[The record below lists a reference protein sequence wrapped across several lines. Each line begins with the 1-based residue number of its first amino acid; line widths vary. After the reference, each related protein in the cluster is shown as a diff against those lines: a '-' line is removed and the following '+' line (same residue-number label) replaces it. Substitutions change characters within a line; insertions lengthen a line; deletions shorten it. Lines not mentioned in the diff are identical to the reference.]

1 MIHARWGDSGAF
13 GFNCNAQ
20 DFNVKWLKILLAV
33 AALLLL
39 AFGVFVWATRPD
51 AGPGKVVVPAKT
63 PFTKGSYFAFA
74 QPWGGEMVTVLK
86 PWSPH
91 ADSFVVDL
99 DRFPANTTFHWRWP
113 PVSAGFGPGVWGYDA
128 VMYGNYDGGE
138 PERPLPQIRMRDLRE
153 LRQRFAWTMENRFG
167 DGNVLTEFY
176 LRSSTTDVNAKVIEV
191 GWFLHMPASTRA
203 FFERSAPVGVFVD
216 AQKRRWMVRMA
227 EKFCM
232 FAPEK
237 SEDLRSGT
245 LDMLP
250 ALEWL
255 RQKGKISGDEW
266 MSGLAIGVEPVRG
279 LGSLS
284 VDQWS
289 VTMR

>member
-1 MIHARWGDSGAF
+1 M
-13 GFNCNAQ
+13 
-20 DFNVKWLKILLAV
+20 KWLR
-33 AALLLL
+33 LLL
-39 AFGVFVWATRPD
+39 AILALALVVTGMFLWVTRPT
-51 AGPGKVVVPAKT
+51 PGTGQIVLPAKT

-74 QPWGGEMVTVLK
+74 MPWGGEMVAVLK

-91 ADSFVVDL
+91 ADSIVVDL
-99 DRFPANTTFHWRWP
+99 DRFPAQTKVHWRWP
-113 PVSAGFGPGVWGYDA
+113 PVNAGFGPGVWGYNA

-138 PERPLPQIRMRDLRE
+138 PERPIAPVRMRDLRE
-153 LRQRFAWTMENRFG
+153 LRQSFGWTIDNRLG

-176 LRSSTTDVNAKVIEV
+176 LRSSTTDVHAKVIEI
-191 GWFLHMPASTRA
+191 GWFFHMPDSTRA
-203 FFERSAPVGVFVD
+203 FFDGSAPVGVFVD

-227 EKFCM
+227 DKFCM

-237 SEDLRSGT
+237 PGDLRAGT

-250 ALEWL
+250 PLEWL
-255 RQKGKISGDEW
+255 RQKGKITGDEW

-284 VDQWS
+284 IERWS